1 MTQAIDPI
9 KVKAAAEHLEWILN
23 QYPNEPAVQGM
34 LRDLLP
40 QDHDQNIAR

>member
-23 QYPNEPAVQGM
+23 QYPDEPVV
-34 LRDLLP
+34 
-40 QDHDQNIAR
+40 